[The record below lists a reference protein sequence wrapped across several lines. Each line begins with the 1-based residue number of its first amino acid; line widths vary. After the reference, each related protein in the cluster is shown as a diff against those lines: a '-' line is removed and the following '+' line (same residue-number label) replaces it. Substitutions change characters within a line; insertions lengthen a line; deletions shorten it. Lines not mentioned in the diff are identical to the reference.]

1 MRQVGATTGSNKT
14 TQPPDPTPLTDAIYP
29 PTDDS
34 MQTTTF
40 AGDLHSRT
48 IGGNPSGEPNPDL
61 LAKYANL
68 LESRKLQ
75 WMSYHRLDR
84 ILGKGGQGIVF
95 LSERKGADG
104 FALPVAMKVFS
115 PERFSTQAE
124 YHEAMQRIS
133 MVASSVARIQH
144 EGVLSVHDFIDRHR
158 IRILIME
165 WIDGYDLKELLRSE
179 RLGRIRGRVPQRRWD
194 YINNVIATAGPTHA
208 RLKAGV
214 AVAVVRD
221 CLAALAAL
229 HRENIVHGDIKPS
242 NIMIK
247 RSGHAKLIDIG
258 SAFDA
263 SNQPNLFTCTPVYAA
278 PEVLESNSIS
288 PRSDLASLGYVL
300 VELLSG
306 QPCFSETDSYKE
318 LLEQKRTLSSR
329 LPELLPPEVSC
340 NGHLMNFCRGLIS
353 PDPARRFPSA
363 EAAELQQ
370 EGAAS
375 FHRQLVLS
383 NLASEYDNDI
393 RVWIEELKEMDEEGL
408 NS

>member
-1 MRQVGATTGSNKT
+1 MGFALTVPLSFENACSAAK
-14 TQPPDPTPLTDAIYP
+14 TPLTDAISP
-29 PTDDS
+29 PMDDS

-48 IGGNPSGEPNPDL
+48 IGSNPASEPNPDL
-61 LAKYANL
+61 LAKYEDL

-84 ILGKGGQGIVF
+84 VLGKGGQGIVF

-258 SAFDA
+258 SAFEA

-408 NS
+408 SA